1 MKLHASDLT
10 RYFLVF
16 TVMILAVFAVGSLM
30 RINENP
36 EFRFLYAFYALA
48 MFGDALAML
57 FCIWMLNKRMKFAF
71 EASVFVLALNIPLTI
86 FDQFGV
92 MDLLFVLLNLAALI
106 ALIKARKEFFPA

>member
-10 RYFLVF
+10 RYFLIF
-16 TVMILAVFAVGSLM
+16 TVLILALFAVGSLL

-36 EFRFLYAFYALA
+36 ESRFLYAFYSLA
-48 MFGDALAML
+48 MIGDALAAL

-71 EASVFVLALNIPLTI
+71 EASVFVLALNILLTV

-92 MDLLFVLLNLAALI
+92 VDLLFVLLNLAALVT
-106 ALIKARKEFFPA
+106 LIKARKEFLPA